1 MSVPVSP
8 LYSVEKRP
16 EPKVGN
22 AKGTTQTLSNS
33 EAKRS
38 TKSQDVPHSGHQ
50 SEQSKHYHARV
61 VGTNQQ
67 RVVDSLNPTDTIP
80 HSRSFPGQ

>member
-16 EPKVGN
+16 EPK
-22 AKGTTQTLSNS
+22 S
-33 EAKRS
+33 S
-38 TKSQDVPHSGHQ
+38 TKSQLVAHSGHQ

-80 HSRSFPGQ
+80 NSRSFPGQ